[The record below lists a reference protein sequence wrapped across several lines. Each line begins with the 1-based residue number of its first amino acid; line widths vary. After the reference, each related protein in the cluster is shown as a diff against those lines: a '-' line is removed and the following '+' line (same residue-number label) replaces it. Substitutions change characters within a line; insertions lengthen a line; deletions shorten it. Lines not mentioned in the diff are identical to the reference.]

1 MNVTRDAP
9 EVRTSPSGEPTATAT
24 STGLTDE
31 LLGRIA
37 AALRSRVLAQR
48 RAEERLAS
56 FAFSE
61 RPLTGPGTAPG
72 AAAALGVDRKSG
84 DSSATG
90 QPTPMATESGIDWT
104 WFVGRALRLVGDPA
118 VLHLLEALRDGA
130 LPLEA
135 LAGLSTTTTTDRVA
149 LSDQLGGLATAGL
162 LVRELE
168 SNRVSLAPLGEA
180 LLQLVADIGQRA
192 EAGAR

>member
-9 EVRTSPSGEPTATAT
+9 EARTSTTDGSPAT
-24 STGLTDE
+24 STSPTDE

-48 RAEERLAS
+48 RAEERLGS

-61 RPLTGPGTAPG
+61 RPLAGPGTAPG
-72 AAAALGVDRKSG
+72 AGAALGVGAAPG

-90 QPTPMATESGIDWT
+90 QLIPMATESGTDWT

-130 LPLEA
+130 LPLEM
-135 LAGLSTTTTTDRVA
+135 LAGLPSTVTTDRVA

-162 LVRELE
+162 VVRELE

-180 LLQLVADIGQRA
+180 LLQLVADIGRRA

>member
-24 STGLTDE
+24 STSPTDE

-61 RPLTGPGTAPG
+61 RPLAASGAGP
-72 AAAALGVDRKSG
+72 AAD
-84 DSSATG
+84 
-90 QPTPMATESGIDWT
+90 SGIDWT

-180 LLQLVADIGQRA
+180 LLQLVTEIGRRA